1 MSLHKSNLVLVI
13 ACAALAVPTALQLN
27 SEAETFVDI
36 SRIPLMF
43 DGFTAD
49 NVGSIVLGAPRQP
62 GDDEEPAGPKP
73 GASQSPSVAYDQLAL
88 SLTDKG
94 WAIGKPAGAVVE
106 LAGAPAR
113 KAKIEAEV
121 FEHIRSIRNDP
132 DALVQPAATEAQ
144 LAEFGLDEQHAFV
157 VRCADR
163 SGKTVVADLLV
174 GKDASEW
181 GQGTEA
187 VRGVF
192 VRQRG
197 SNDVVLY
204 EWLQPWRRSVEPG
217 EWLDRTL
224 FRLDPDK
231 VRALSIRNAATGGRV
246 FEFRRPPNQMK
257 WQAEAADDLGAVR
270 QGELEGLVQRLRYV
284 AAQSFERPLSR
295 AGDMQSLGLYPPQI
309 AIVLA
314 VQDGND
320 TRQLELQVGAR
331 VEGRNE
337 HYLTCSDSEFLLTWP
352 ASLVAQFELDVAQRL
367 FDPKP
372 K

>member
-1 MSLHKSNLVLVI
+1 MSRNKSNLALAV
-13 ACAALAVPTALQLN
+13 ACAALAVPTFLQLS
-27 SEAETFVDI
+27 SEVEIFVDV

-49 NVGSIVLGAPRQP
+49 NVGSVLLGEPRPAAGAEQP
-62 GDDEEPAGPKP
+62 A
-73 GASQSPSVAYDQLAL
+73 ASQPAVAYDQLVL
-88 SLTDKG
+88 NLTDAG
-94 WAIGKPAGAVVE
+94 WAIGAPTGAVVE

-113 KAKIEAEV
+113 KSKLEADV
-121 FEHIRSIRNDP
+121 FEHVRSIRNDP
-132 DALVQPAATEAQ
+132 DALVQPAATAQQ
-144 LAEFGLDEQHAFV
+144 LAEFGLDDEHAFV
-157 VRCADR
+157 VRCVDR

-181 GQGTEA
+181 GQGSEA

-192 VRQRG
+192 VRARG

-204 EWLQPWRRSVEPG
+204 EWLQPWRRTVEPA

-224 FRLDPDK
+224 FRLEPDK
-231 VRALSIRNAATGGRV
+231 VRALSLRNGATGDRTFV
-246 FEFRRPPNQMK
+246 FRRPPNQMR
-257 WQAEAADDLGAVR
+257 WAPEGAEDLGAVR

-284 AAQSFERPLSR
+284 AAQSYERPLSR
-295 AGDMQSLGLYPPQI
+295 AGDMQALGLYPPRI
-309 AIVLA
+309 ELKLEVA
-314 VQDGND
+314 DGND
-320 TRQLELQVGAR
+320 TQTIELQVGAR
-331 VEGRNE
+331 VDGRNE
-337 HYLTCSDSEFLLTWP
+337 HYLTCSESEFLLTWP

>member
-1 MSLHKSNLVLVI
+1 MAPMSMNKSNVLLAI
-13 ACAALAVPTALQLN
+13 ACAALAVPTYLQLS
-27 SEAETFVDI
+27 SEAETFVDV

-49 NVGSIVLGAPRQP
+49 NVGSIVLGAPREQP
-62 GDDEEPAGPKP
+62 AAPPAGEPQ
-73 GASQSPSVAYDQLAL
+73 AAVAYDQLAL
-88 SLTDKG
+88 TLTDKG
-94 WAIGKPAGAVVE
+94 WAIGKPAAAVVE
-106 LAGAPAR
+106 LAGAPVR
-113 KAKIEAEV
+113 KGKIEADV
-121 FEHIRSIRNDP
+121 FEHLRSIRSDP
-132 DALVQPAATEAQ
+132 DALVQPGATEEQ

-157 VRCADR
+157 VRCVDR
-163 SGKTVVADLLV
+163 TGKTVVADLLV

-181 GQGTEA
+181 GQGSEA

-197 SNDVVLY
+197 SDDVVLY
-204 EWLQPWRRSVEPG
+204 EWLKPWRRSVEPS

-224 FRLDPDK
+224 FRLEPDK
-231 VRALSIRNAATGGRV
+231 VRALSIRNGVSGARTFV
-246 FEFRRPPNQMK
+246 FRRPPNQMS
-257 WQAEAADDLGAVR
+257 WVAEGAEDLGAVR

-284 AAQSFERPLSR
+284 AAQSYERPLTR
-295 AGDMQSLGLYPPQI
+295 AGNMQALGLYPPQ
-309 AIVLA
+309 A
-314 VQDGND
+314 VVKVEVADGSD
-320 TRQLELQVGAR
+320 TREIELQIGGR

-337 HYLTCSDSEFLLTWP
+337 HYLTCTGSDFLLTWP